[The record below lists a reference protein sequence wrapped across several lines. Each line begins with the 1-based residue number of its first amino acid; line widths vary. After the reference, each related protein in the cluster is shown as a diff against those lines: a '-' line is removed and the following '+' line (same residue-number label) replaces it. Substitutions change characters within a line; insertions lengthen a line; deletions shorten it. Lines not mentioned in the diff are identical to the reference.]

1 MHQGRTLFSQVLDF
15 LPRKQF
21 RKCVDRYRGNYR
33 TRSFTCY
40 DQFLCMAFA
49 QLTYRDSLRDTILC
63 LRAMRKKLHHVGI
76 QGRVSRSTLADA
88 NEKRDW
94 RIYCDFAQVLI
105 GQARKLY
112 ADDGFGLHLDETLY
126 ALDLST
132 IDLCRSILPWA
143 RFRSTKSGIKLH
155 TLLDLRGN
163 IPSFISITDTKVHD
177 VNILSRLV

>member
-15 LPRKQF
+15 LLRKQF

-49 QLTYRDSLRDTILC
+49 QLTYRESLRDTILC
-63 LRAMRKKLHHVGI
+63 LRTMHKKLHHVGI

-94 RIYCDFAQVLI
+94 RIYCDFAQM
-105 GQARKLY
+105 
-112 ADDGFGLHLDETLY
+112 
-126 ALDLST
+126 LSQRHENFMQ
-132 IDLCRSILPWA
+132 IMILACSWMKQYMPLWM
-143 RFRSTKSGIKLH
+143 SL
-155 TLLDLRGN
+155 
-163 IPSFISITDTKVHD
+163 
-177 VNILSRLV
+177 